1 MEASKVLASTA
12 KATSYNMVL
21 QLMIRMMTF
30 LLNAVV
36 LRFISRD
43 LLGVVNVRLTLLYST
58 ILFLTK
64 EAFDRAC
71 LSRAEGRDWRHVVN
85 LMWCTAP
92 LAVVWSLLLSS
103 VWLYLLETPDP
114 ALVPYYSVGVVTFAV
129 SSCIEVLAEPLFVTG
144 QAFLFVKL
152 KVLSLGISQAIK
164 VALTVALVLW
174 LPHWGLISFSI
185 AQIISSISYA
195 VIYYGYFARYVTHD
209 LKKDD
214 DQRFPLSSLRDFFP
228 QPVPGKPFLD
238 GSLTH
243 LTWSFF
249 KQSFLKQIL
258 TEGERYVMTFFDVL
272 SFADQGKCTYYIIYH
287 DAISLSSSVLGVLL
301 KIVTLIGSII
311 LVFGYSNSFLALYIY
326 GGETLSG
333 GTGPTLLRWYCL
345 YVLVIAIN
353 GTTEGFVFATM
364 SKEQVDKY
372 NKKMLVFSVVF
383 LTMAWYLTRL
393 IGSVGFILANCLNM
407 TARIVHS
414 IIFIHGYFAGS
425 RYRPLLQLM
434 PSIPVLIVLVVSLVV
449 TAVSEVYFCY
459 QGNLSGKAVHI
470 GISGICL
477 ATVAAVIYLTEQR
490 MVRLIREHAF
500 QKKQTKES

>member
-43 LLGVVNVRLTLLYST
+43 LLGVVNVR
-58 ILFLTK
+58 
-64 EAFDRAC
+64 
-71 LSRAEGRDWRHVVN
+71 
-85 LMWCTAP
+85 AP

-228 QPVPGKPFLD
+228 QPVPGK
-238 GSLTH
+238 
-243 LTWSFF
+243 
-249 KQSFLKQIL
+249 
-258 TEGERYVMTFFDVL
+258 
-272 SFADQGKCTYYIIYH
+272 

-407 TARIVHS
+407 TARIVH
-414 IIFIHGYFAGS
+414 
-425 RYRPLLQLM
+425 RQ
-434 PSIPVLIVLVVSLVV
+434 
-449 TAVSEVYFCY
+449 
-459 QGNLSGKAVHI
+459 
-470 GISGICL
+470 
-477 ATVAAVIYLTEQR
+477 
-490 MVRLIREHAF
+490 
-500 QKKQTKES
+500 